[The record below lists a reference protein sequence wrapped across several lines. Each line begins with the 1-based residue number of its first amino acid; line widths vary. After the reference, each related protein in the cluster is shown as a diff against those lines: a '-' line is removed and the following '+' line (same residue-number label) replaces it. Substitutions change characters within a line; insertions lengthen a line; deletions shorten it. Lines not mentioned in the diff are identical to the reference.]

1 MWQPMIFLP
10 APRPGIISADAA
22 GATDVKTR
30 TLAIAL
36 MMLCLFA
43 QAGRAETREEIN
55 QARRD
60 LADDLQQCLVL
71 FYVASTCVADQDAA
85 LALSYRKAV
94 DKLDKLA
101 ISSYR
106 ATGLSEKASKK
117 AHVAGGFLIAEML
130 MKDLVGNCAV
140 FGTPRISDGGRNGGP
155 ESNRAD
161 AVMLAFRDRVK
172 THMNFCQELAR
183 DPGPRLLER
192 IKCVQ
197 AKDLDCRRR

>member
-1 MWQPMIFLP
+1 M
-10 APRPGIISADAA
+10 
-22 GATDVKTR
+22 KTK

-36 MMLCLFA
+36 TMLCLFA
-43 QAGRAETREEIN
+43 QAGRSETTEEIN

-60 LADDLQQCLVL
+60 LAQDLEQCLVL
-71 FYVASTCVADQDAA
+71 FYVASTCVADRDAA

-94 DKLDKLA
+94 DELDRLA

-106 ATGLSEKASKK
+106 AAGLSEQASQE
-117 AHVAGGFLIAEML
+117 AHVAGSFLMSQAMT
-130 MKDLVGNCAV
+130 KQLVGNCAV
-140 FGTPRISDGGRNGGP
+140 FGPPGIAAEGRNGGP

-161 AVMLAFRDRVK
+161 AAMLVFRDRVK

-183 DPGPRLLER
+183 DTGPRLMER

-197 AKDLDCRRR
+197 AKDWECRRP

>member
-1 MWQPMIFLP
+1 M
-10 APRPGIISADAA
+10 
-22 GATDVKTR
+22 
-30 TLAIAL
+30 AL
-36 MMLCLFA
+36 TMLCLFA
-43 QAGRAETREEIN
+43 QAGRAETREEIK

-60 LADDLQQCLVL
+60 LADDLQQCSVF
-71 FYVASTCVADQDAA
+71 FYVASTCAADQDAA

-106 ATGLSEKASKK
+106 ATGLSDKASKE
-117 AHVAGGFLIAEML
+117 AHAAGGFLVAEML

-140 FGTPRISDGGRNGGP
+140 FGAPGIAGEGRNGGP

-161 AVMLAFRDRVK
+161 AAMLTFRDRVK
-172 THMNFCQELAR
+172 TYMNFCQELAR
-183 DPGPRLLER
+183 DPGPRLMER

-197 AKDLDCRRR
+197 AKDRDCRRR